1 MTTNDKWIN
10 RIQQKMEHYE
20 ADVPEG
26 LYDDIVAEMQRRGL
40 KPLAAT
46 SRLSLIHIS
55 EPTRP

>member
-20 ADVPEG
+20 ADVPEE

-46 SRLSLIHIS
+46 
-55 EPTRP
+55 

>member
-26 LYDDIVAEMQRRGL
+26 LYDDIGPRCS
-40 KPLAAT
+40 AAG
-46 SRLSLIHIS
+46 
-55 EPTRP
+55 